1 MRFVKIF
8 LLLALVAGSCQAT
21 LQKTLDLDQLV
32 DESSAIVHARI
43 VASRVDWNSSHTSIV
58 TLYTVEAGRYLK
70 GSLGSSFELVE
81 LGGQIGNLAM
91 SVAGAPHF
99 PAGEEVVLFLWTDGI
114 YGRHQAIGFEQGVFR
129 VRKDPASGLKLL
141 NHSAPIRGAGEV
153 SAAGMTPGRR
163 AASRELNQF
172 LSEVSDAVARVAAAQ
187 MAAKK
192 AGVR

>member
-1 MRFVKIF
+1 MRLVKI
-8 LLLALVAGSCQAT
+8 LLLLTFAVGSCQAA

-43 VASRVDWNSSHTSIV
+43 KDSRVDWNSSHTSIV
-58 TLYTVEAGRYLK
+58 TFYTVEAGRYLK

-99 PAGEEVVLFLWTDGI
+99 QAGEEVVLFVWTDGI
-114 YGRHQAIGFEQGVFR
+114 YGRHQANGFEQGVFR
-129 VRKDPASGLKLL
+129 VTKDPASGLKMLS
-141 NHSAPIRGAGEV
+141 HSAPVRGAGEV
-153 SAAGMTPGRR
+153 TAAGEARGRR
-163 AASRELNQF
+163 ETSRELNQF
-172 LSEVSDAVARVAAAQ
+172 LSEVSGAVARVAAAR
-187 MAAKK
+187 K